1 MLVVSI
7 TLKMNLTSGK
17 TPIDK
22 VILGI
27 DPGTN
32 VMGYGVLQ
40 ITEGK
45 PHLLVM
51 GVLELKKF
59 ESHYLRLRRIY
70 ERVQGLIDQ
79 YHPDDLAIESPFV
92 GINPASLIK
101 LCRAQGVAMAAAVER
116 DVPIFEYAPTKIK
129 ISITGNGGSAKEQVK
144 AMLQNILKIADDDMN
159 KRLDASDALA
169 VALCHYYETCR
180 VIPSTKPGGRSTW
193 SSGSAKTSWADF
205 ARKNQDRIRK

>member
-1 MLVVSI
+1 
-7 TLKMNLTSGK
+7 MNLTSGK

-92 GINPASLIK
+92 GINPASLLK
-101 LCRAQGVAMAAAVER
+101 LCRSQGVAMAAAVER

-159 KRLDASDALA
+159 NRLDASDALA

-180 VIPSTKPGGRSTW
+180 VIPSTKSGGRSTW
-193 SSGSAKTSWADF
+193 TSGSAKTSWADF

>member
-1 MLVVSI
+1 
-7 TLKMNLTSGK
+7 MNQTSGK
-17 TPIDK
+17 VPVDRI
-22 VILGI
+22 ILGI

-40 ITEGK
+40 VTDGK
-45 PHLLVM
+45 PRLLVM

-70 ERVQGLIDQ
+70 ERVMGLIDQ

-129 ISITGNGGSAKEQVK
+129 ISITGNGSSAKEQVK
-144 AMLQNILKIADDDMN
+144 AMLQNILKLNDEDMIS
-159 KRLDASDALA
+159 KLDASDALA
-169 VALCHYYETCR
+169 VAMCHYYETCR
-180 VIPSTKPGGRSTW
+180 VIPTTRPGGRNSWT
-193 SSGSAKTSWADF
+193 SGSAKTSWAEF
-205 ARKNQDRIRK
+205 AKKNQDRIRKNT

>member
-1 MLVVSI
+1 
-7 TLKMNLTSGK
+7 MNLTSGK

-70 ERVQGLIDQ
+70 ERVQGLTDQ
-79 YHPDDLAIESPFV
+79 YRPDDLAMDSPCA

-159 KRLDASDALA
+159 NRLDASDALA

-180 VIPSTKPGGRSTW
+180 VIPSTKSGGRSTW
-193 SSGSAKTSWADF
+193 TSGSAKTSWADF

>member
-1 MLVVSI
+1 MS
-7 TLKMNLTSGK
+7 LKSNNKNLT
-17 TPIDK
+17 DK
-22 VILGI
+22 IILGI

-40 ITEGK
+40 VTEGK
-45 PHLLVM
+45 PQLIVM
-51 GVLELKKF
+51 GILQLKKF

-70 ERVQGLIDQ
+70 ERVQSLIDQ

-129 ISITGNGGSAKEQVK
+129 ISITGNGGSAKEQVRV
-144 AMLQNILKIADDDMN
+144 MLQNILKLNDEDMN
-159 KRLDASDALA
+159 AKLDASDALA
-169 VALCHYYETCR
+169 VAMCHYYECCR
-180 VIPSTKPGGRSTW
+180 VVPSTKAGGKNAWT
-193 SSGSAKTSWADF
+193 SGAGKTSWAEF
-205 ARKNQDRIRK
+205 AAKNSDRVHK

>member
-1 MLVVSI
+1 MKQL
-7 TLKMNLTSGK
+7 
-17 TPIDK
+17 IDK

-32 VMGYGVLQ
+32 VMGYAVLQ
-40 ITEGK
+40 VTEGK
-45 PHLLVM
+45 PQLVVM

-70 ERVQGLIDQ
+70 ERVLGLIEQ

-129 ISITGNGGSAKEQVK
+129 ISITGNGGAAKEQVR
-144 AMLQNILKIADDDMN
+144 AMLQHILDLPDDVMN
-159 KRLDASDALA
+159 SKLDASDALA
-169 VALCHYYETCR
+169 IAMCHYYECSR
-180 VIPSTKPGGRSTW
+180 VVPTTKPGGKNAWT
-193 SSGSAKTSWADF
+193 SGGGKTSWAEF
-205 ARKNQDRIRK
+205 AAKNSDRVHK

>member
-79 YHPDDLAIESPFV
+79 YHPDMIRTTLPWSP
-92 GINPASLIK
+92 PAS
-101 LCRAQGVAMAAAVER
+101 R
-116 DVPIFEYAPTKIK
+116 
-129 ISITGNGGSAKEQVK
+129 
-144 AMLQNILKIADDDMN
+144 
-159 KRLDASDALA
+159 
-169 VALCHYYETCR
+169 
-180 VIPSTKPGGRSTW
+180 RS
-193 SSGSAKTSWADF
+193 
-205 ARKNQDRIRK
+205 RY

>member
-1 MLVVSI
+1 
-7 TLKMNLTSGK
+7 
-17 TPIDK
+17 
-22 VILGI
+22 
-27 DPGTN
+27 
-32 VMGYGVLQ
+32 MGYGVLQ

-159 KRLDASDALA
+159 NRLDASDALA

-180 VIPSTKPGGRSTW
+180 VIPSTKSGGRSTW
-193 SSGSAKTSWADF
+193 TSGSAKTSWADF

>member
-1 MLVVSI
+1 MKQL
-7 TLKMNLTSGK
+7 
-17 TPIDK
+17 IDK

-32 VMGYGVLQ
+32 VMGYAVLQ
-40 ITEGK
+40 VTEGK
-45 PHLLVM
+45 PQLVVM

-70 ERVQGLIDQ
+70 ERVLGLIEQ

-129 ISITGNGGSAKEQVK
+129 ISITGNGGAAKEQVR
-144 AMLQNILKIADDDMN
+144 AMLQHILNLPDDVMN
-159 KRLDASDALA
+159 SKLDASDALA
-169 VALCHYYETCR
+169 IAMCHYYECSR
-180 VIPSTKPGGRSTW
+180 VVPTTKPGGKNAWT
-193 SSGSAKTSWADF
+193 SGEGKTSWAEF
-205 ARKNQDRIRK
+205 AAKNSDRVHK

>member
-1 MLVVSI
+1 MVKQI
-7 TLKMNLTSGK
+7 A
-17 TPIDK
+17 DK
-22 VILGI
+22 IILGI

-45 PHLLVM
+45 PQLLVM

-129 ISITGNGGSAKEQVK
+129 ISITGNGASAKEQVK
-144 AMLQNILKIADDDMN
+144 AMLQNILKLADEDMN
-159 KRLDASDALA
+159 KKLDASDALA
-169 VALCHYYETCR
+169 VAMCHYYETCR
-180 VIPSTKPGGRSTW
+180 VIPTTKAGGKNAWT
-193 SSGSAKTSWADF
+193 SGAGKTSWAEF
-205 ARKNQDRIRK
+205 AAKNADRVHK

>member
-1 MLVVSI
+1 MMRTNSKSPVS
-7 TLKMNLTSGK
+7 
-17 TPIDK
+17 DK
-22 VILGI
+22 IILGI

-40 ITEGK
+40 VTDGK
-45 PHLLVM
+45 PQLIVM
-51 GVLELKKF
+51 GVLQLKKF

-129 ISITGNGGSAKEQVK
+129 ISITGNGGAAKEQVR
-144 AMLQNILKIADDDMN
+144 AMLMNILKLSDEDMN
-159 KRLDASDALA
+159 SKLDASDALA
-169 VALCHYYETCR
+169 VAMCHYYEICR
-180 VIPSTKPGGRSTW
+180 VVPTNGSGGKRLW
-193 SSGSAKTSWADF
+193 SSGSSKVSWEEF
-205 ARKNQDRIRK
+205 AIKNSDRIHK

>member
-1 MLVVSI
+1 MIRVS
-7 TLKMNLTSGK
+7 NN
-17 TPIDK
+17 TPIADK

-32 VMGYGVLQ
+32 VMGYGVIQ
-40 ITEGK
+40 VTEGK
-45 PHLLVM
+45 PQLLVM

-129 ISITGNGGSAKEQVK
+129 ISITGNGASAKEQVK
-144 AMLQNILKIADDDMN
+144 AMLQNILKLADDDMN
-159 KRLDASDALA
+159 KKLDASDALA
-169 VALCHYYETCR
+169 VAMCHYYETCR
-180 VIPSTKPGGRSTW
+180 VIPTTKPGGKNAWT
-193 SSGSAKTSWADF
+193 SGSAKTSWAEF
-205 ARKNQDRIRK
+205 AAKNSDRIHK

>member
-1 MLVVSI
+1 METI
-7 TLKMNLTSGK
+7 RRTSNN
-17 TPIDK
+17 TPIADK

-32 VMGYGVLQ
+32 VMGYGIIEV
-40 ITEGK
+40 TEGK
-45 PHLLVM
+45 PHVVVM
-51 GVLELKKF
+51 GVLQLKKF

-144 AMLQNILKIADDDMN
+144 AMLQNILKIADEDMAT
-159 KRLDASDALA
+159 KLDASDALA
-169 VALCHYYETCR
+169 VAMCHFYESCR
-180 VIPSTKPGGRSTW
+180 VIPTTRAGGRSTW
-193 SSGSAKTSWADF
+193 TSGNKKTSWAEF
-205 ARKNQDRIRK
+205 AAKNQDRIKK

>member
-1 MLVVSI
+1 MAAA
-7 TLKMNLTSGK
+7 GAQ
-17 TPIDK
+17 PIKDK
-22 VILGI
+22 IILGI

-40 ITEGK
+40 VVDGK
-45 PHLLVM
+45 ASLMVM
-51 GVLELKKF
+51 GVLQLKKF
-59 ESHYLRLRRIY
+59 ESHYLRLKRIY

-92 GINPASLIK
+92 GINAASLIK

-129 ISITGNGGSAKEQVK
+129 ISVTGNGGAAKEQV
-144 AMLQNILKIADDDMN
+144 ANMVQSILKLSDDDMHT
-159 KRLDASDALA
+159 KLDASDALA

-180 VIPSTKPGGRSTW
+180 VIPSTKTGGKSAWT
-193 SSGSAKTSWADF
+193 SGAKKSSWADF
-205 ARKNQDRIRK
+205 AAKNQDRIHK

>member
-1 MLVVSI
+1 MAAAAAQPKEKI
-7 TLKMNLTSGK
+7 
-17 TPIDK
+17 
-22 VILGI
+22 ILGI

-40 ITEGK
+40 VIEGK
-45 PHLLVM
+45 PSLMVM
-51 GVLELKKF
+51 GVLQLKKF
-59 ESHYLRLRRIY
+59 ESHYLRLKRIY

-92 GINPASLIK
+92 GINAASLIK

-129 ISITGNGGSAKEQVK
+129 ISVTGNGGAAKEQV
-144 AMLQNILKIADDDMN
+144 ATMVQNILKLSDDDMHT
-159 KRLDASDALA
+159 KLDASDALA

-180 VIPSTKPGGRSTW
+180 VVPTTKSGGRNTW
-193 SSGSAKTSWADF
+193 TSGAGKSSWADF
-205 ARKNQDRIRK
+205 AEKNKDRIHK